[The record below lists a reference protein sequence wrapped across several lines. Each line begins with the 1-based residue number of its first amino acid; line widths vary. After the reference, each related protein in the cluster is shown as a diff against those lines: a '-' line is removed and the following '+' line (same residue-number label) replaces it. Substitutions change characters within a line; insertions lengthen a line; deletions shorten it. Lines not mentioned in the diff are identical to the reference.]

1 MRKIN
6 DEQLKQLIEAAL
18 FVADKPLTAK
28 ALLEGVLCEFTVS
41 GKRVKAVIDALV
53 LDYAPRGINLVEV
66 ASGWRFQSAEV
77 ISPWLGHLW
86 PEKTPRYSRALM
98 ETLALI
104 AYRQPITRSE
114 IEAVRGVTVS
124 SNIIRTLSER
134 QWIKVVGHKEV
145 PGRPALYATSRQF
158 LDYFGLKSLEQLP
171 ALEENPLSDEP
182 VDAQMLEQVEK
193 TSNPQEVLEA

>member
-6 DEQLKQLIEAAL
+6 EEQLKQLVEAAI
-18 FVADKPLTAK
+18 FVADAPLTTK
-28 ALLEGVLCEFTVS
+28 AMQEGVLSEFAVS
-41 GKRVKAVIDALV
+41 PKRLNKVIDALV
-53 LDYAPRGINLVEV
+53 RDYSNRGVNLVEV

-86 PEKTPRYSRALM
+86 PERTPRYSRALM

-104 AYRQPITRSE
+104 AYRQPITRPE

-124 SNIIRTLSER
+124 SNIIRTMSER
-134 QWIKVVGHKEV
+134 NWIKVVGYREV
-145 PGRPALYATSRQF
+145 PGRPALYATTKQF

-171 ALEENPLSDEP
+171 PLEENPLSDQP
-182 VDAQMLEQVEK
+182 VDASVLEKVLS
-193 TSNPQEVLEA
+193 TSNQPEVAEA

>member
-18 FVADKPLTAK
+18 FVADKPLTQK
-28 ALLEGVLCEFTVS
+28 ALMETVLVEFQVS
-41 GKRVKAVIDALV
+41 PKRVKAVLTELEA
-53 LDYAPRGINLVEV
+53 DYAPRGINLVEV

-86 PEKTPRYSRALM
+86 PERTPRYSRALM

-124 SNIIRTLSER
+124 SNIVRTLSER

-145 PGRPALYATSRQF
+145 PGRPALYATTKQF
-158 LDYFGLKSLEQLP
+158 LDYFGLKSLEELP
-171 ALEENPLSDEP
+171 ALEENPLSDQP
-182 VDAQMLEQVEK
+182 VDAEALSEL
-193 TSNPQEVLEA
+193 TPPNQEEVTEA